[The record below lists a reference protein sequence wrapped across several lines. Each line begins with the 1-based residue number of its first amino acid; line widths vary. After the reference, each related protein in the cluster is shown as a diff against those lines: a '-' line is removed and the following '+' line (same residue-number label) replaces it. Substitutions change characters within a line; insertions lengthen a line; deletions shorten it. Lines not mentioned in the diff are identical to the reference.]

1 MYILYESVTQ
11 GENDIWTNFS
21 GKNDELNIQILSDL
35 KAFRSVDKTN
45 KIKKTRQKRKY
56 DFII

>member
-45 KIKKTRQKRKY
+45 NYQKDKAKTKI
-56 DFII
+56 